1 MKLHGTYSLRAPR
14 EVVFEA
20 ICDPGVL
27 MEVVP
32 GCEAIEQVSPTEY
45 QGRLSLRLPG
55 IAGSYRTTVRLVD
68 VVPPDRSG
76 MEGHLEGAM
85 GSIDGRADF
94 VLAGTAAS
102 TTLEYDGHAVIQGP
116 LARLD
121 SRFAERLA
129 ESLIAQG
136 LRSLDVRLARDASP
150 AGDPGADRPAV
161 EGRA

>member
-1 MKLHGTYSLRAPR
+1 MFR
-14 EVVFEA
+14 
-20 ICDPGVL
+20 DPGVL

-45 QGRLSLRLPG
+45 RGRISLRLPG
-55 IAGSYRTTVRLVD
+55 IAGSYGTTVRLVD
-68 VVPPDRSG
+68 VVPPGRSG

-94 VLAGTAAS
+94 VLAGTDARRRSS
-102 TTLEYDGHAVIQGP
+102 TTAMPYPGP

-136 LRSLDVRLARDASP
+136 LRSLDARLARDASP
-150 AGDPGADRPAV
+150 AGDPGAVRPAV